1 MEKKK
6 VTAVLLA
13 GLMASIGLGGLHAA
27 ADEVVPETES
37 VETIIPEDALQVDSV
52 EEAVSALGM
61 DIETTETNAEAAP
74 VESATED
81 VPAVEAAEDA
91 AITTTLAEETEVVES
106 VTTTAE
112 VALVQEES
120 QTTVTTTVTSA
131 ATGNPVV
138 TTVIDKPGTQ
148 GAVPLNYYD
157 DIVLM
162 LDVSGSM
169 ETTQLN
175 NLKEAAILV
184 CNTFLTQRTDATVS
198 VVGFDSNIY
207 TFDKTSDLNTV
218 VAQINSLTSGSATN
232 MYDAMRAV
240 KLILEDSTGAKKAV
254 IIMTDGVPCDG
265 SQKATTDYSHDG
277 YNYDDYQNA
286 ALQFDNENLKTDATV
301 YSVGIFDS
309 RSSASDAAF
318 VRDLASD
325 PIYNRTIGS
334 TEDLKKALREMF
346 SDIPEEGKVEGPVTD
361 TPVDG
366 TTSTPKTADKGLGV
380 MIGIMAIAGLGIVLG
395 KRK

>member
-1 MEKKK
+1 
-6 VTAVLLA
+6 
-13 GLMASIGLGGLHAA
+13 SIGLSGLHVA

-37 VETIIPEDALQVDSV
+37 VETIIPENALQVDSV

-61 DIETTETNAEAAP
+61 DTETAEMNTESAP

-81 VPAVEAAEDA
+81 VPAVEAAEDT

-112 VALVQEES
+112 VGLVQEES
-120 QTTVTTTVTSA
+120 QTAVTTTTMPA

-138 TTVIDKPGTQ
+138 TTIIDKPGTQ

-184 CNTFLTQRTDATVS
+184 CNTFLTQKIDATVS
-198 VVGFDSNIY
+198 IVGFDSNVY

-218 VAQINSLTSGSATN
+218 IANINSLVSGSRTD
-232 MYDAMRAV
+232 MYDAMVAV
-240 KLILEDSTGAKKAV
+240 KLILEDSTGTKKAV
-254 IIMTDGVPCDG
+254 IIMTDGVPNEG
-265 SQKATTDYSHDG
+265 SSQSTIDYSHDG
-277 YNYDDYQNA
+277 YQYDDCQNA
-286 ALQFDNENLKTDATV
+286 ALQFDEENLKTDATV

-309 RSSASDAAF
+309 SSSVSDAAF
-318 VRDLASD
+318 VRDLASN
-325 PIYNRTIGS
+325 PIYNRTIES
-334 TEDLKKALREMF
+334 TEDLKAALREMF
-346 SDIPEEGKVEGPVTD
+346 SDIPEEGKVESPITD

-380 MIGIMAIAGLGIVLG
+380 VVAMMAIAGLGIVLG

>member
-6 VTAVLLA
+6 VTAVVLA

-27 ADEVVPETES
+27 ADEVVLETES
-37 VETIIPEDALQVDSV
+37 TETIIPEDALQVDSV
-52 EEAVSALGM
+52 EEVVSALGM
-61 DIETTETNAEAAP
+61 DTETTEMDAETAP
-74 VESATED
+74 EEVSVVET
-81 VPAVEAAEDA
+81 VEDA
-91 AITTTLAEETEVVES
+91 AITTTLTEETEAVES

-120 QTTVTTTVTSA
+120 QTIATTTVTPA
-131 ATGNPVV
+131 AIEDPVV
-138 TTVIDKPGTQ
+138 TTIIDKPGTQ

-232 MYDAMRAV
+232 MYDAMGAV

-254 IIMTDGVPCDG
+254 IIMTDGVPCAG

-301 YSVGIFDS
+301 YSIGVFDS
-309 RSSASDAAF
+309 SSSASDAAF
-318 VRDLASD
+318 VRDLASN
-325 PIYNRTIGS
+325 PIYNRTVEGA
-334 TEDLKKALREMF
+334 EDLKVALREMF
-346 SDIPEEGKVEGPVTD
+346 SDIPEEGKVDGPITD

-380 MIGIMAIAGLGIVLG
+380 IVGIMAIAGLGIVLG

>member
-13 GLMASIGLGGLHAA
+13 GFMASIGLSGLHVA
-27 ADEVVPETES
+27 ADEVVTETES
-37 VETIIPEDALQVDSV
+37 VETIIPENALQVDSV

-61 DIETTETNAEAAP
+61 ETETTEMNTESAP
-74 VESATED
+74 VESATEE
-81 VPAVEAAEDA
+81 VPAVEAAEDT

-112 VALVQEES
+112 VGLVQEES
-120 QTTVTTTVTSA
+120 QTTATTTVTPA
-131 ATGNPVV
+131 AIEDPVV
-138 TTVIDKPGTQ
+138 TTIIDKPGTQ

-232 MYDAMRAV
+232 MYDAMGAV

-277 YNYDDYQNA
+277 YNYDNYQNA

-301 YSVGIFDS
+301 YSIGIFDS
-309 RSSASDAAF
+309 SSSASDAAF

-325 PIYNRTIGS
+325 PIYNRTVEGA
-334 TEDLKKALREMF
+334 EDLKVALREMF
-346 SDIPEEGKVEGPVTD
+346 SDIPEEGKVDGPITD
-361 TPVDG
+361 TPDDG
-366 TTSTPKTADKGLGV
+366 TTSTPKTADPGLGV
-380 MIGIMAIAGLGIVLG
+380 IVGIMAMAGFGIVLG

>member
-27 ADEVVPETES
+27 ADEVVPEMES

-120 QTTVTTTVTSA
+120 QTTVTTTVTPA

-138 TTVIDKPGTQ
+138 TTIIDKPGTQ

-169 ETTQLN
+169 EDTQLD
-175 NLKEAAILV
+175 NLKKAAILV
-184 CNTFLTQRTDATVS
+184 CDTFLTQKTDATVS
-198 VVGFDSNIY
+198 IVGFDSNVY

-218 VAQINSLTSGSATN
+218 IAQINSLTSGSATN
-232 MYDAMRAV
+232 MYDAMGAV

-254 IIMTDGVPCDG
+254 IIMTDGVPCAG
-265 SQKATTDYSHDG
+265 SDQSTTDYSHDG

-309 RSSASDAAF
+309 SSSANDAAF

-325 PIYNRTIGS
+325 PIYNRTIKS

-346 SDIPEEGKVEGPVTD
+346 SDIPEEGKVEGPITD
-361 TPVDG
+361 APVDG

-380 MIGIMAIAGLGIVLG
+380 MVGIMAIAGSGIVLG

>member
-13 GLMASIGLGGLHAA
+13 GFMASIGLSGLHAA
-27 ADEVVPETES
+27 ADEVALETES
-37 VETIIPEDALQVDSV
+37 TETIIPEDALQVDSV
-52 EEAVSALGM
+52 EEVVSALGM
-61 DIETTETNAEAAP
+61 DTETTEMDAETAP
-74 VESATED
+74 EEVSVVET
-81 VPAVEAAEDA
+81 AEDA

-112 VALVQEES
+112 VALVQEEA
-120 QTTVTTTVTSA
+120 QTTVTTTAMPA
-131 ATGNPVV
+131 ATVDPVV
-138 TTVIDKPGTQ
+138 TTIIDKPGTQ

-232 MYDAMRAV
+232 MYDAMGAV

-254 IIMTDGVPCDG
+254 IIMTDGVPCAG

-301 YSVGIFDS
+301 YSIGIFDS
-309 RSSASDAAF
+309 SSSASDAAF
-318 VRDLASD
+318 VRDLASN
-325 PIYNRTIGS
+325 PIYNRTVEGA
-334 TEDLKKALREMF
+334 EDLKVALREMF
-346 SDIPEEGKVEGPVTD
+346 SDIPEEGKVDGPITD

-380 MIGIMAIAGLGIVLG
+380 IVGIMAIAGLGIVLG

>member
-13 GLMASIGLGGLHAA
+13 GFMASIGLSGLHAA
-27 ADEVVPETES
+27 ADEVVLETES
-37 VETIIPEDALQVDSV
+37 TETIIPEDALQVDSV
-52 EEAVSALGM
+52 EEVVAALGM
-61 DIETTETNAEAAP
+61 DTETTEMDAESVPEATP
-74 VESATED
+74 V
-81 VPAVEAAEDA
+81 VEAADDA
-91 AITTTLAEETEVVES
+91 AIATTLAEETEVVES

-120 QTTVTTTVTSA
+120 QTTVTTTVTPA
-131 ATGNPVV
+131 AEDPVV
-138 TTVIDKPGTQ
+138 TTIIDKPGTQ

-169 ETTQLN
+169 RGEPLAAM
-175 NLKEAAILV
+175 KEAAILV
-184 CNTFLTQRTDATVS
+184 CNTFLGQKTDATIS
-198 VVGFDSNIY
+198 IVGFDSKVY

-218 VAQINSLTSGSATN
+218 IANINSLESDSMTN
-232 MYDAMRAV
+232 IYDAMSAV
-240 KLILEDSTGAKKAV
+240 KLILEDSNGEKKAV
-254 IIMTDGVPCDG
+254 IIMTDGMPED
-265 SQKATTDYSHDG
+265 SKSDPNAIDYG
-277 YNYDDYQNA
+277 YDSMQNT

-301 YSVGIFDS
+301 YSLGFFHNVYS
-309 RSSASDAAF
+309 TENAAF

-325 PIYNRTIGS
+325 PIYNRTVENA
-334 TEDLKKALREMF
+334 EDLKDALREMF

-361 TPVDG
+361 APVDG

-380 MIGIMAIAGLGIVLG
+380 IVGIMAMAGFGIVLG

>member
-13 GLMASIGLGGLHAA
+13 GFMASIGLSGLHAA
-27 ADEVVPETES
+27 ADEVVLETES
-37 VETIIPEDALQVDSV
+37 TETIIPEDALQVDSV
-52 EEAVSALGM
+52 EEVVAALGM
-61 DIETTETNAEAAP
+61 DTETTEMDAESVPEATP
-74 VESATED
+74 V
-81 VPAVEAAEDA
+81 VEAADDA
-91 AITTTLAEETEVVES
+91 AIATTLAEETEVVES

-120 QTTVTTTVTSA
+120 QTTVTTTVTPA
-131 ATGNPVV
+131 AEDPVV
-138 TTVIDKPGTQ
+138 TTIIDKPGTQ

-169 ETTQLN
+169 RGEPLAAM
-175 NLKEAAILV
+175 KEAAILV
-184 CNTFLTQRTDATVS
+184 CNTFLGQKTDATIS
-198 VVGFDSNIY
+198 IVGFDSKVY

-218 VAQINSLTSGSATN
+218 IANINSLESDSMTN
-232 MYDAMRAV
+232 IYDAMSAV
-240 KLILEDSTGAKKAV
+240 KLILEDSNGEKKAV
-254 IIMTDGVPCDG
+254 IIMTDGMPED
-265 SQKATTDYSHDG
+265 SKSDPNAIDYG
-277 YNYDDYQNA
+277 YDSMQNT

-301 YSVGIFDS
+301 YSLGFFHNVYS
-309 RSSASDAAF
+309 TENAAF

-325 PIYNRTIGS
+325 PIYNRTVENA
-334 TEDLKKALREMF
+334 EDLKDALREMF
-346 SDIPEEGKVEGPVTD
+346 SDIPEEGKVDGPITD

-380 MIGIMAIAGLGIVLG
+380 IVGIMAMAGMGIVLG

>member
-13 GLMASIGLGGLHAA
+13 GFMASIGLSGLHVA
-27 ADEVVPETES
+27 ADEVVTETES
-37 VETIIPEDALQVDSV
+37 VETIIPENALQVDSV

-61 DIETTETNAEAAP
+61 ETETTEMNTESAP

-81 VPAVEAAEDA
+81 VPAVEAAEDT

-120 QTTVTTTVTSA
+120 QTTVTTTVTPA
-131 ATGNPVV
+131 AEDPVV
-138 TTVIDKPGTQ
+138 TTIIDKPGTQ

-169 ETTQLN
+169 RGEPLAAM
-175 NLKEAAILV
+175 KEAAILV
-184 CNTFLTQRTDATVS
+184 CNTFLGQKTDATIS
-198 VVGFDSNIY
+198 IVGFDSKVY

-218 VAQINSLTSGSATN
+218 IANINSLESDSMTN
-232 MYDAMRAV
+232 IYDAMSAV
-240 KLILEDSTGAKKAV
+240 KLILEDSNGEKKAV
-254 IIMTDGVPCDG
+254 IIMTDGMPED
-265 SQKATTDYSHDG
+265 SKSDPNAIDYG
-277 YNYDDYQNA
+277 YDSMQNT

-301 YSVGIFDS
+301 YSLGFFHNVYS
-309 RSSASDAAF
+309 TENAAF

-325 PIYNRTIGS
+325 PIYNRTVENA
-334 TEDLKKALREMF
+334 EDLKDALREMF

-361 TPVDG
+361 APVDG

-380 MIGIMAIAGLGIVLG
+380 IVGIMAIAGLGIVLG

>member
-13 GLMASIGLGGLHAA
+13 GFMASIGLSGLHVA
-27 ADEVVPETES
+27 ADEVVTETES
-37 VETIIPEDALQVDSV
+37 VETIIPENALQVDSV

-61 DIETTETNAEAAP
+61 ETEITEMNTESAP

-81 VPAVEAAEDA
+81 VPAVEAAEDT

-120 QTTVTTTVTSA
+120 QTSVTTTTMPA
-131 ATGNPVV
+131 ATGNPVE
-138 TTVIDKPGTQ
+138 TTIIDKPGTQ

-169 ETTQLN
+169 GTTQLN

-184 CNTFLTQRTDATVS
+184 CNTFLTQKTDATVS
-198 VVGFDSNIY
+198 IVGFDSDVY

-218 VAQINSLTSGSATN
+218 IANINSLVSGSSTDI
-232 MYDAMRAV
+232 YDAMVAV
-240 KLILEDSTGAKKAV
+240 KLILEDSTGTKKAV
-254 IIMTDGVPCDG
+254 IIMTDGVPNEG
-265 SQKATTDYSHDG
+265 SSQSTIDYSHDG
-277 YNYDDYQNA
+277 YQYNDYQNA
-286 ALQFDNENLKTDATV
+286 ALQFDEENLKTDATV

-309 RSSASDAAF
+309 SSSASDAAF

-325 PIYNRTIGS
+325 PIYNRTIEN
-334 TEDLKKALREMF
+334 TEDLKVALREMF

-361 TPVDG
+361 APVDG

-380 MIGIMAIAGLGIVLG
+380 IVGIMAIAGLGIVLG